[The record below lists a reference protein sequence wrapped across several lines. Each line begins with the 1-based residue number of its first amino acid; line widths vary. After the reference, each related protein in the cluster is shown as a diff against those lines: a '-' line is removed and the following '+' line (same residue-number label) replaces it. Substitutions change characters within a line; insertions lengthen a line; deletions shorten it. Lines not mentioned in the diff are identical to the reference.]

1 MRGTAGIT
9 HFSWQQVNA
18 KLLEAITHP
27 LEHRGLDEEDY
38 FFDHPSQLQKTYK
51 RYCEGELEIGPSI
64 WRGVTLE

>member
-38 FFDHPSQLQKTYK
+38 F
-51 RYCEGELEIGPSI
+51 SI
-64 WRGVTLE
+64 TRRSYRKHISDIAKVS